1 MNHVYRLKRSGRTQ
15 QLQAVPETAR
25 AAGKG
30 TRTGKTLAQAVTG
43 TLASFALGGIAS
55 LAYAQQAPPA
65 SAPTA
70 TQLPQGGMVTR
81 GSANIVT
88 NTGQA
93 QLTVNQSSNRAVID
107 WASFNVGSQA
117 KVQFN
122 QPGASAVTLNN
133 ILGNN
138 ASQIY
143 GQISANG
150 QVFLSNPNGVYFSPT
165 AQVNVGGLVATTGKA
180 NADEFM
186 AGKAS
191 FNRDSSTGSV
201 VNQGQL
207 TSAAGGYIALL
218 APEVRNQ
225 GVVVA
230 QAGTV
235 ALASGEAI
243 TLNFNN
249 TGTGLAG
256 ITTTPQAIAALVEN
270 RSAVLAEGGQIILS
284 AHALASLQGAVVK
297 NSGQLSATSLTTQGG
312 KIVLMGD
319 SIELTG
325 TSQIQASGATGGGTV
340 LVGGDWQGSGDTRQ
354 ATQVTMAQGASI
366 EANATGQGDGGK
378 VVLWS
383 DIHNA
388 NSLTQVEGRIEA
400 KGAGTGN
407 GGQVETSGHTLKVG
421 DTTRVNTLSTQG
433 AAGQWLLDPNDFT
446 VAAVGG
452 DIDGATLS
460 GNLGLGNVTITSA
473 SGGTASTTAGSIFVN
488 DTVSWNANTLTLNAQ
503 NNVTVNQAMTLTG
516 TAGLAVQY
524 GQQSA
529 TAVNNNALFTVN
541 APINIASTGSFA
553 TKLGSATGSVSTSY
567 TIINSL
573 GVAGDATTAPANPS
587 LQGMTSA
594 PVNTAFVL
602 GSDIDASATT
612 SWNSGAG
619 FKPIGTGTTSFTGKF
634 NGLGHTITGLTQDG
648 ATSDYLGLFGK
659 TTGSISNVTLSS
671 SAIAG
676 RSYIGSLAGY
686 GADFYNVRIL
696 GGSVTGTT
704 YVGGM
709 AGYASAAINTVN
721 GNAAVTGR
729 DSATSAAQFVGGLL
743 GKGAGAINN
752 VTGSGTVGVTNT
764 NTALVTGASAA
775 LSIHSI
781 GGLVGQLAPTAGM
794 TLSNNINTGNV
805 TVTTATASCS
815 VATYCISNVGGLIG
829 TLGGVSNNAA
839 ANWRVALTDSMN
851 SGAISVT
858 STTTASM
865 GLATTNIGYATGGMI
880 GRIDYVGGTNLA
892 FGGGLTLTNLAS
904 SGNVS
909 GYSAVGGLVGRSN
922 LGSSTAGSNV
932 FTTLAATGN
941 VTGFGGTGA
950 YGLPSST
957 VPSNIA
963 QGVGGLLGVNQGDYV
978 GQINDSHYSGTVLS
992 RGGLFIG
999 GLAGTHTGLISNSYA
1014 TGAINMP
1021 STPLAVSETSAG
1033 IIGGLVGYLGG
1044 GNTAA
1049 GIINGSYSNV
1059 AITLGSSGA
1068 RIVASRVGGLVGTTV
1083 APISGN
1089 RSIVISD
1096 ASVQGDI
1103 TAYLTTSGSRSPEYI
1118 GGLVGYGSVPDY
1130 STSTVSVSGNT
1141 LTVSSGPTL
1150 GANGV
1155 TGSVSVSDYLAVG
1168 SVVSGPGILP
1178 GTYISALGSG
1188 TGGAGTYQLN
1198 QAQTTAA
1205 GVTVTT
1211 STPNYINN
1219 SVVTGNVTAAAA
1231 NQVGGLAGQAGSI
1244 FNSHTLGNVSG
1255 KATVGGL
1262 AGFAHSVYN
1271 SYALGNVSSSAS
1283 GEAGG
1288 LLGRLSS
1295 NLWLGIASSYWS
1307 GQEVSGSSFAGG
1319 LVGYSFGGP
1328 VYNSYATGSGAVRGG
1343 TYSGGLVGATTG
1355 DIVNSY
1361 STVTV
1366 IGAGNSVGGLVGSFG
1381 SLNSIPTM
1389 TNSWATGS
1397 VTSSTSGIGI
1407 GGLVGTSYGT
1417 VINSYAGGAVTGT
1430 NGATGGIGGLLGS
1443 NLGGG
1448 SVNNSFAN
1456 GTVTSTATSTSV
1468 VAYAGG
1474 LIGFNQ
1480 SSGSVN
1486 NSYASG
1492 AVTVNGLASA
1502 GGLIGYTAIPVVAT
1516 SQEITTGGVT
1526 NTQNFSTSY
1535 YTAIGVTGVGATI
1548 TGTGIPAGTFIT
1560 AMASAAGSL
1569 TLSQNVTVAGNAPVT
1584 VTNITQS
1591 SSASIAGTTLTLGG
1605 AVTGYFAPG
1614 TAITGAGIPAGT
1626 YITAVQTPSSLL
1638 ANGFGG
1644 AGSTYTLNNS
1654 VNLSNSGITG
1664 TNVAVS
1670 TYSKVP
1676 VDGFLVVSSVAG
1688 GLSVGMTVTGPGIP
1702 INTTITGVASK
1713 MVGSTATL
1721 GYTLSNSFGTITSP
1735 IAVVGQL
1742 ANPNIS
1748 NVYATGSVRSNTAVS
1763 TAYSYLGGL
1772 IGQVGSAI
1780 NSSIANGYAS
1790 GAVIELAG
1798 RPTVIKGGV
1807 IGYIGSGNTSGTSL
1821 GSALA
1826 PTLSTV
1832 YFNNSANS
1840 GFVGVGNDV
1849 LTPAGNLSTG
1859 TSGLSASDL
1868 RTSTAMTGFNFTDSI
1883 LGVAANG
1890 RAAAGNYWVLVDADG
1905 SYNNASGATGASY
1918 PMLASEYNLK
1928 VSSGHQ
1934 LQLMG
1939 LKPSVSYALQNSIS
1953 FGSTDVWDSAGFIPV
1968 GTTNAPFTGNF
1979 TGSALFSGSQT
1990 ICPAASGGC
1999 TISDLT
2005 INSTQA
2011 RPVGLFGTVGSGAT
2025 LTGIRLLNA
2034 NVTGVQSVGAV
2045 VGSNAGTLSFSS
2057 STGAVTST
2065 NSTTTGYGV
2074 GGIVGENTGAV
2085 DRVFSMATVTGAAGA
2100 YMLAGGVIGF
2110 NQTGG
2115 TLSNAYA
2122 ASLGSISSGGFAGGL
2137 AGGNMGT
2144 ISNGYAAGPVTG
2156 ASTVSGGLVGT
2167 NASGTL
2173 SNSFWD
2179 TSTTGQSSPISAPGG
2194 GGGGGGLA
2202 PGGGG
2207 GGGGSIGTLSNNA
2220 GMSTVNMQTLAN
2232 YNSATADNAGVN
2244 PAWNLSTIWNP
2255 PVAGALYPALRD
2267 FLIPITVTAKAVT
2280 KVYDGAPY
2288 SGPVSLSYSLP
2299 NISLSGTATYESS
2312 IAGYLNVGNYNVTPT
2327 GLYSNQYNVT
2337 YASGPLT
2344 ITKRP
2349 LSFTISTLVP
2359 KLYDGTNLLDP
2370 SNITINNLVAPQT
2383 LSVIS
2388 VKAVSSQVSAN
2399 ASNYISSITLG
2410 NATDGSGGLLA
2421 NYSVPTTLTRV
2432 NAAVTIVAQG
2442 LTVSGV
2448 TASDKAYD
2456 GTTTA
2461 TVSGGVLTGVL
2472 ASDNGLVSVSGT
2484 GTFANANVANG
2495 ISVSAALT
2503 GVARSNYV
2511 LTQPV
2516 GLSANITAKAVT
2528 LTNTDRSTT
2537 YDGTS
2542 TYGALAGG
2550 TAFTTGGL
2558 VGSDSVA
2565 SVTQTPSGTGVT
2577 NSGIAQA
2584 GNFSV
2589 TPSTAVMG
2597 VGNANNYSFSYFAS
2611 THTVNPGV
2619 VSVTPI
2625 TGTLQGTVSKGY
2637 DGTNVATLNTGNYLL
2652 TGWAT
2657 PAEGATVTKT
2667 TGTYDSA
2674 NAGSGKTVTVSLV
2687 SADYTPTGTTNLSNY
2702 TLPTS
2707 ISGAVGSISKAALTA
2722 TGNSASV
2729 TYNGANQS
2737 VSGFTV
2743 SGLQGNDTVSSLST
2757 VVASGATGK
2766 NAGSYTNTVTAG
2778 TETNY
2783 TVSTVNGSLA
2793 IAKAN
2798 ATVTANSGTSTYNG
2812 ADQTVSGF
2820 TASGLVGGESPSVL
2834 TGVSASRTEKN
2845 AGTYAIT
2852 ASGTDGNYNLT
2863 FVDGS
2868 MVTSKAALTATGNSA
2883 SVTYNGAN
2891 QSVAG
2896 FTVSGLQ
2903 GSDTVGSLSSVVAS
2917 GATGKNAGSYTNTV
2931 TAGTETNYTVSTVN
2945 GSLAIAKAALTA
2957 TGNSASVTYNGANQ
2971 SVSGFTVSGLQGSD
2985 TVDSLSTVAATGATG
3000 KNAGS
3005 YTNTVTSGTETN
3017 YTVSTVNGS
3026 LAIAKAN
3033 ATVTANSGTSTYT
3046 GADQTVSGFTAS
3058 GLVGGESPSVLTDVS
3073 ASRTEK
3079 NAGTYATTASGTD
3092 GNYNLT
3098 FVDGSMVIH
3107 KAALAVRVNDD
3118 AKFVTQADAAG
3129 YAGVS
3134 YSGFVNGESDSVVG
3148 GTLAI
3153 GRSASGPDGN
3163 TTASSNTVGSYTG
3176 ALTASGLTSPNYTLS
3191 YQSGSYRVIPADQ
3204 LLIKL
3209 SNASTTYGSAASYS
3223 VTEAKYLN
3231 QSNTIVD
3238 LTGSVTR
3245 SVSNGTTSFAVSDGV
3260 GGSARFVVA
3269 ANGAVLSGAG
3279 QLSVGAY
3286 QLGATDVSVT
3296 SNNFSSNLALVG
3308 ALEVK
3313 TAPLTPALAPTK
3325 VYDGTT
3331 SLAGQNLGVA
3341 GAQTG
3346 DVVSATGT
3354 GSFATKNAGTGMGYI
3369 VANLALTG
3377 TDARNYYLTG
3387 MGVGGTVTG
3396 ANGTITPAPLTVN
3409 FTATDKV
3416 YDGNTNAVVT
3426 PTDNRFAGDVLSVS
3440 ATGNFADKNV
3450 GTAKPVNVTAV
3461 ALTGADATNY
3471 TVSPTA
3477 SSTATITRL
3486 AQVTWVGGPTGSW
3499 FDPANWAGGAVPDLA
3514 NVANVTIPAGV
3525 TVSFDNT
3532 PVVPAQ
3538 AGPVSIDSLGVAGS
3552 LSQSAGTLN
3561 VGAGGVTLNTL
3572 TQTGGELATTG
3583 ALTLGS
3589 LSQSAGSLSAGSLST
3604 TTSYSQTGNGTIKVT
3619 GDVSITATTAPV
3631 LLGNLNTGGML
3642 NVNSTGGS
3650 ITQTAGTVL
3659 TVTGPATLTA
3669 SQNGAPANVN
3679 LGNAGNTLS
3688 GPVTVSGADV
3698 TLTTTGPLTASVTA
3712 TGDATL
3718 TSGGTT
3724 TLGASTVGGDLSVTS
3739 TGDVTQTAPLS
3750 VAGTTTVNA
3759 TPGDVVLSNPNNN
3772 LTGVVTAQGTNVTV
3786 NTHAPQ
3792 TTVVTTTEDATL
3804 STAGTLTV
3812 SGTAGSL
3819 TTQSGGTT
3827 TLGTTTVK
3835 GDVQITTNN
3844 GDIAQTGTVLVGGA
3858 ADLNAGTGKVTLTDP
3873 GNGIAGPV
3881 TVVGTGK
3888 VSSTEGMRDDPS
3900 ALKRPVVLTPALQPS
3915 QSAYKVTVLKLPQQG
3930 TAGNEAGLVHIEL
3943 RDSLADVQIALP
3955 DALQSWIKAAGTQ
3968 LALSGADGVELSE
3981 AGDAMRLQALAER
3994 SWPLNLTLRSAQG
4007 QLAIRLVKAN

>member
-15 QLQAVPETAR
+15 QLQPVPETAR

-30 TRTGKTLAQAVTG
+30 TRTGKTLAQAVTA

-70 TQLPQGGMVTR
+70 AQLPQGGVVTR

-122 QPGASAVTLNN
+122 QPSSSAVTLNN

-186 AGKAS
+186 AGKGS
-191 FNRDSSTGSV
+191 FNRDGSTGSV

-235 ALASGEAI
+235 ALASGEVI

-284 AHALASLQGAVVK
+284 AHALASLQGSVVN
-297 NSGQLSATSLTTQGG
+297 NSGQLSATSLSTKGG
-312 KIVLMGD
+312 KIVLMAD
-319 SIELTG
+319 KIELTG
-325 TSQIQASGATGGGTV
+325 TSKIDANGPQGGGTV

-354 ATQVTMAQGASI
+354 ATKVTMAPGASI
-366 EANATGQGDGGK
+366 EANATGQGNGGK

-383 DIHNA
+383 DVKNA

-488 DTVSWNANTLTLNAQ
+488 DTVSWNANTLTLNAE
-503 NNVTVNQAMTLTG
+503 NNVTVNQVMTLTS
-516 TAGLAVQY
+516 TAGLAVQF

-529 TAVNNNALFTVN
+529 PAVNNNALFTAN
-541 APINIASTGSFA
+541 APINIATTGSFA

-573 GVAGDATTAPANPS
+573 GGAADATTAPANPS
-587 LQGMTSA
+587 LQGMASA

-619 FKPIGTGTTSFTGKF
+619 FKPIGNGTTSFTGKF

-676 RSYIGSLAGY
+676 RSYVGSLAGF

-729 DSATSAAQFVGGLL
+729 DSATVAAQFVGGLL
-743 GKGAGAINN
+743 GKGVGAINN
-752 VTGSGTVGVTNT
+752 VTGSGTVVVTNT

-815 VATYCISNVGGLIG
+815 VAAYCISNVGGLIG
-829 TLGGVSNNAA
+829 TLGGGVNNSA
-839 ANWRVALTDSMN
+839 ANWRVSLTDSIN

-880 GRIDYVGGTNLA
+880 GRIDYAGGTNLA

-904 SGNVS
+904 SGAVN

-922 LGSSTAGSNV
+922 LGSNTAGSNV

-963 QGVGGLLGVNQGDYV
+963 QGVGGLLGVNQGNYV

-1014 TGAINMP
+1014 TGAINMA

-1044 GNTAA
+1044 GTTAA

-1068 RIVASRVGGLVGTTV
+1068 RTVASRVGGLVGTTV

-1096 ASVQGDI
+1096 SSVQGDI
-1103 TAYLTTSGSRSPEYI
+1103 TAYLTMSGSRSPEYI

-1141 LTVSSGPTL
+1141 LTVSSVTTL
-1150 GANGV
+1150 GAYGA
-1155 TGSVSVSDYLAVG
+1155 TSSVGDYLAVG

-1178 GTYISALGSG
+1178 GTYISALVSG

-1205 GVTVTT
+1205 GITVTT

-1219 SVVTGNVTAAAA
+1219 SVVTGNVTAAVA

-1255 KATVGGL
+1255 KSTVGGL

-1271 SYALGNVSSSAS
+1271 SYALGNVSSSAN

-1288 LLGRLSS
+1288 LLGRLTS

-1307 GQEVSGSSFAGG
+1307 GQEVSGSNFSGG
-1319 LVGYSFGGP
+1319 LVGYSFGGA
-1328 VYNSYATGSGAVRGG
+1328 VYNSYAIGSGAVRGG

-1397 VTSSTSGIGI
+1397 VTSSTSGVGI
-1407 GGLVGTSYGT
+1407 GGLVGSSYGT

-1443 NLGGG
+1443 NMGGG

-1456 GTVTSTATSTSV
+1456 GTVTSTSTSTSV

-1526 NTQNFSTSY
+1526 NTQNFSTTY

-1569 TLSQNVTVAGNAPVT
+1569 TLSQNVTVAGNASVT

-1654 VNLSNSGITG
+1654 VNLSNIGITG

-1676 VDGFLVVSSVAG
+1676 VDGFLVASSVAG

-1702 INTTITGVASK
+1702 VNTTITGVTTK
-1713 MVGSTATL
+1713 MVSSTATL
-1721 GYTLSNSFGTITSP
+1721 GYTLSNNFGTIASP

-1798 RPTVIKGGV
+1798 RSTVIKGGV

-1868 RTSTAMTGFNFTDSI
+1868 RTSTAITGFNFTDSI

-1905 SYNNASGATGASY
+1905 SYNNALGATGASY

-1968 GTTNAPFTGNF
+1968 GTTNSPFTGSF

-2025 LTGIRLLNA
+2025 LAGIRLLNA
-2034 NVTGVQSVGAV
+2034 NVTGVESVGAV

-2057 STGAVTST
+2057 STGTVSST
-2065 NSTTTGYGV
+2065 NSTNTGYGV

-2085 DRVFSMATVTGAAGA
+2085 DRVFSMATVTGTLGA
-2100 YMLAGGVIGF
+2100 NMLAGGVIGF

-2144 ISNGYAAGPVTG
+2144 ISNSYAAGPVTG

-2179 TSTTGQSSPISAPGG
+2179 TSTTGQSSPIAAPGG
-2194 GGGGGGLA
+2194 GGGGGGLV

-2207 GGGGSIGTLSNNA
+2207 GGGGVIGTLNNNA
-2220 GMSTVNMQTLAN
+2220 GMDTVNMQTLAN
-2232 YNSATADNAGVN
+2232 YNSATADNAGVD

-2267 FLIPITVTAKAVT
+2267 FLIPITVTAKAVS

-2288 SGPVSLSYSLP
+2288 SDTVSLSYSLP

-2312 IAGYLNVGNYNVTPT
+2312 IAGYLNVGNYNITPT

-2472 ASDNGLVSVSGT
+2472 AADNGLVSVSGT

-2503 GVARSNYV
+2503 GVAGGNYV

-2516 GLSANITAKAVT
+2516 GLSANITAKTVT
-2528 LTNTDRSTT
+2528 LTNTARSTT

-2542 TYGALAGG
+2542 TYGALASG
-2550 TAFTTGGL
+2550 TAFTAGGL

-2597 VGNANNYSFSYFAS
+2597 VGNANNYNFSYFAS
-2611 THTVNPGV
+2611 THTVDPAV

-2625 TGTLQGTVSKGY
+2625 TGALQGTVSKVY
-2637 DGTNVATLNTGNYLL
+2637 DGTNVATLNAGNYLL

-2657 PAEGATVTKT
+2657 LAEGATVTKT

-2674 NAGSGKTVTVSLV
+2674 DAGSGKTVTVSLV
-2687 SADYTPTGTTNLSNY
+2687 DADYTATGGTNLANY

-2737 VSGFTV
+2737 VS
-2743 SGLQGNDTVSSLST
+2743 
-2757 VVASGATGK
+2757 
-2766 NAGSYTNTVTAG
+2766 
-2778 TETNY
+2778 
-2783 TVSTVNGSLA
+2783 
-2793 IAKAN
+2793 
-2798 ATVTANSGTSTYNG
+2798 
-2812 ADQTVSGF
+2812 
-2820 TASGLVGGESPSVL
+2820 
-2834 TGVSASRTEKN
+2834 
-2845 AGTYAIT
+2845 
-2852 ASGTDGNYNLT
+2852 
-2863 FVDGS
+2863 
-2868 MVTSKAALTATGNSA
+2868 
-2883 SVTYNGAN
+2883 
-2891 QSVAG
+2891 G

-2985 TVDSLSTVAATGATG
+2985 TVSSLSTVAASGATG

-3005 YTNTVTSGTETN
+3005 YANTVTAGTETN
-3017 YTVSTVNGS
+3017 YTVTTANGS

-3046 GADQTVSGFTAS
+3046 GKDQTVSGFTVS
-3058 GLVGGESPSVLTDVS
+3058 GLVGGESPSVLTGVS

-3079 NAGTYATTASGTD
+3079 NAGTYAITPSGTD
-3092 GNYNLT
+3092 GNYQLT
-3098 FVDGSMVIH
+3098 FVDGSLVINP
-3107 KAALAVRVNDD
+3107 ATLAVRVNDD

-3134 YSGFVNGESDSVVG
+3134 YSGFVGGESDSVVG
-3148 GTLAI
+3148 GTLTI
-3153 GRSASGPDGN
+3153 GRSGSGPDGN
-3163 TTASSNTVGSYTG
+3163 TSASSNTVGSYTG
-3176 ALTASGLTSPNYTLS
+3176 ALTASGLTSPNYTLN
-3191 YQSGSYRVIPADQ
+3191 YQSGNYRVIPADQ

-3245 SVSNGTTSFAVSDGV
+3245 SESNGTTSFAVSDGV
-3260 GGSARFVVA
+3260 GGSARFAVA
-3269 ANGAVLSGAG
+3269 SNGALLSGAG
-3279 QLSVGAY
+3279 QLSVGTY
-3286 QLGATDVSVT
+3286 QLGATGVSVT

-3308 ALEVK
+3308 ALEVH

-3325 VYDGTT
+3325 VYDSTPVI
-3331 SLAGQNLGVA
+3331 AGLNLGVA

-3346 DVVSATGT
+3346 DLVSATGT
-3354 GSFATKNAGTGMGYI
+3354 GSFANKNAGTGMGYT

-3387 MGVGGTVTG
+3387 TDAGSTVTG

-3416 YDGNTNAVVT
+3416 YDGNTRAVVT

-3461 ALTGADATNY
+3461 ALSGADATNY

-3532 PVVPAQ
+3532 PVLPAQ
-3538 AGPVSIDSLGVAGS
+3538 AEPVSIDSLGVAGS

-3589 LSQSAGSLSAGSLST
+3589 LSQSGGSLSAGSLST
-3604 TTSYSQTGNGTIKVT
+3604 TTSYSQTGNGTINVT

-3631 LLGNLNTGGML
+3631 LLGNLNTGGTL

-3669 SQNGAPANVN
+3669 SQNGAPANVD

-3750 VAGTTTVNA
+3750 VAGTTTVSS
-3759 TPGDVVLSNPNNN
+3759 TQGDVVLSNPNNN

-3786 NTHAPQ
+3786 KTHAPQ

-3844 GDIAQTGTVLVGGA
+3844 GDIAQTGTLLVGGA

-3900 ALKRPVVLTPALQPS
+3900 VLKRPVVLTPAMKPS
-3915 QSAYKVTVLKLPQQG
+3915 QSAYLVTVLKLPQN
-3930 TAGNEAGLVHIEL
+3930 NEAGVVHIEL
-3943 RDSLADVQIALP
+3943 RDGLEAAEVELPAKVQG
-3955 DALQSWIKAAGTQ
+3955 WIDAAG
-3968 LALSGADGVELSE
+3968 AELSLVGAVGVVELTPNRR
-3981 AGDAMRLQALAER
+3981 AVRLLPAAER
-3994 SWPLNLTLRSAQG
+3994 QFPLQFAMQAG
-4007 QLAIRLVKAN
+4007 QQRLSFRIVKRP